1 MTGQDGAPLVV
12 LDDDPT
18 GTQAVANV
26 PVLLDWSPELVAAA
40 ARPAPSA
47 LHLLTNSRAYPPAE
61 ARRTVRGAAE
71 AAVAGL
77 GSPRLALRGDSTL
90 RAHLLEEYLG
100 LCDAAH
106 PGSTPPLL
114 LVPALPAAGRVTV
127 GGVHL
132 LERDGVRTPLHET
145 EYAADPSFAYTDAR
159 LLRWADERSGGFFA
173 RARGREIPLERLR
186 TEGPAAL
193 ESALLELAE
202 AGAPAA
208 CAPDAESL
216 DDLEL
221 IAEGLRGAE
230 ARGAAIVLRSAP
242 TFVGVLAGNL
252 ARQRVDPPS
261 RDGGLLVVCGSW
273 VPASTRQLAALLE
286 AHPGTLVEADVEAL
300 ASSEPGTEIARA
312 ATEASRLL
320 QERALAVLATPR
332 VRPAGTETFEAG
344 QRIALNLARTAG
356 AVEGA
361 GLVVA
366 KGGITAHVTAR
377 DGLRAHGG
385 LVLGPLVDGVAL
397 WRLSTGEGRLLPY
410 VVFPGNVGGDG
421 TLREVVDLLLAA

>member
-1 MTGQDGAPLVV
+1 
-12 LDDDPT
+12 
-18 GTQAVANV
+18 
-26 PVLLDWSPELVAAA
+26 
-40 ARPAPSA
+40 
-47 LHLLTNSRAYPPAE
+47 
-61 ARRTVRGAAE
+61 VRSAAE

-132 LERDGVRTPLHET
+132 LDRDGVRTPLHET
-145 EYAADPSFAYTDAR
+145 EYADDPSFPYTDAR
-159 LLRWADERSGGFFA
+159 LLQWADDRSQGFFP
-173 RARGREIPLERLR
+173 RACGREIHLERLR
-186 TEGPAAL
+186 AEGPTAL

-230 ARGAAIVLRSAP
+230 AQGAAIVLRSAP
-242 TFVGVLAGNL
+242 TFIGVLAGNL
-252 ARQRVDPPS
+252 ARRQVDPPS

-273 VPASTRQLAALLE
+273 VPTSTRQLAALVE
-286 AHPGTLVEADVEAL
+286 AHPGTLVEVDVAAF
-300 ASSEPGTEIARA
+300 ASCEPELELARA
-312 ATEASRLL
+312 AAGASRLL
-320 QERALAVLATPR
+320 QKGALAVLATPR
-332 VRPAGTETFEAG
+332 VRPPGTESFEAA
-344 QRIALNLARTAG
+344 QRIALNLAHTAG
-356 AVEGA
+356 AVEGT

-410 VVFPGNVGGDG
+410 VVFPGNVGDDG